1 MDPTDL
7 PDCFFAADPYI
18 PTSAFVAPGTQVLGE
33 VRCGEESSI
42 WYNAVARGDIN
53 HSVIGAR
60 SNIQDGCILHVT
72 NDLPCIVGDDVTIG
86 HGVKL
91 PTCTVEDGCLIGI
104 GAIVLSGAHVGRGC
118 IVGAGAVV
126 HEDEKIDAFSL
137 VVGVPARL
145 NRVLPE
151 DTYAGTG
158 PSPAPPT
165 REAFELQMQRLFEQ
179 RERTLGTV
187 LATRLPRSL
196 VEALLHAARIDSNY
210 KVKQLDDRDWAR
222 L

>member
-1 MDPTDL
+1 M
-7 PDCFFAADPYI
+7 
-18 PTSAFVAPGTQVLGE
+18 
-33 VRCGEESSI
+33 
-42 WYNAVARGDIN
+42 
-53 HSVIGAR
+53 
-60 SNIQDGCILHVT
+60 
-72 NDLPCIVGDDVTIG
+72 
-86 HGVKL
+86 
-91 PTCTVEDGCLIGI
+91 
-104 GAIVLSGAHVGRGC
+104 LSGAHVGRGC

-158 PSPAPPT
+158 LSAAPPT
-165 REAFELQMQRLFEQ
+165 REAFELQMQSLFEQ

-196 VEALLHAARIDSNY
+196 VEALPHAGRIDSNY